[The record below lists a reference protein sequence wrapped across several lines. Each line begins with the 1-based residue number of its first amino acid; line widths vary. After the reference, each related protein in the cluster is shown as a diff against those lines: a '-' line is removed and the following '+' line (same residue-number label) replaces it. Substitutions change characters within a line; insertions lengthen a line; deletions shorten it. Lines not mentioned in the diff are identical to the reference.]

1 MELVPPDVLW
11 CQCQGNA
18 SATPHVQL
26 IHRQLAQMHADAA
39 HHALCYVGVVVSLYL
54 LGLVA
59 IIGRSGRSERQA
71 AASALSSC
79 LCGALSAFGRCV
91 TSVGRLRDMPRA
103 AAAAPG
109 QQQFR
114 TTIALP
120 PEPLQQM
127 PGAPP
132 TAAHK
137 PTKPPSLQVHLV
149 VPDDDDEMEVSMVT
163 SVAE

>member
-1 MELVPPDVLW
+1 MELVPLDVLW
-11 CQCQGNA
+11 CQCRGNA

-39 HHALCYVGVVVSLYL
+39 HHALCYVGVVVALYL
-54 LGLVA
+54 VGLAA
-59 IIGRSGRSERQA
+59 IIGRSGRSERQT

-79 LCGALSAFGRCV
+79 LCGALSAVGRCV
-91 TSVGRLRDMPRA
+91 ASVGRPREMSRA
-103 AAAAPG
+103 AATPG

-132 TAAHK
+132 AAAHR
-137 PTKPPSLQVHLV
+137 PIKPPSLQVHLV
-149 VPDDDDEMEVSMVT
+149 VPDDDDEMEFSMVT